1 MTAVPLPGYCGGTL
15 DRVDHIRNDQEA
27 LARTFADPLAR
38 VLMLDGLDP
47 VHDEARLTRAPLE
60 PGAALEDH
68 VLLGLDAGQAVFARL
83 ATDLPH
89 GGAYSPTAWTA
100 ASVLSPD
107 QLALY
112 GTARSLVDWHARHR
126 FCAVCGGATHVVKA
140 GWSRRCGDCDAEH
153 FPRVDPVTI
162 MLAEYKGR
170 VLIGRQPRFPP
181 RRYSALAGFVEPGE
195 TVEQA
200 VERELF
206 EEAGVRVHNV
216 RYVMSQPWPFPST
229 LMIACMAQAHDDRIT
244 LDTNELEDA
253 IWVSADDVRAALAGR
268 DDACFLMPPVMA
280 VAHHLFLHWLQEQD
294 AAS

>member
-1 MTAVPLPGYCGGTL
+1 MTAVSLPGFCGGTL
-15 DRVDHIRNDQEA
+15 DRVDHIRSDEEA
-27 LARTFADPLAR
+27 LVRAFADPLAR
-38 VLMLDGLDP
+38 VLILDGLDP
-47 VHDEARLTRAPLE
+47 ICDESELARAPLQ

-83 ATDLPH
+83 AVDLPH
-89 GGAYSPTAWTA
+89 GGAHSPSAWRA
-100 ASVLSPD
+100 AATLSAE

-112 GTARSLVDWHARHR
+112 GTARSLIDWHARHR
-126 FCAVCGGATHVVKA
+126 FCAVCGCSTHVVKA
-140 GWSRRCGDCDAEH
+140 GWSRRCGGCDAEH

-162 MLAEYKGR
+162 MLAEYEGR

-181 RRYSALAGFVEPGE
+181 RRYSALAGFIEPGE

-206 EEAGVRVHNV
+206 EEAGIRVHDV

-229 LMIACMAQAHDDRIT
+229 LMIACMARAKDDHIT
-244 LDTNELEDA
+244 LDTKELEDA

-268 DDACFLMPPVMA
+268 DDARFIMPPVMA

-294 AAS
+294 AAH